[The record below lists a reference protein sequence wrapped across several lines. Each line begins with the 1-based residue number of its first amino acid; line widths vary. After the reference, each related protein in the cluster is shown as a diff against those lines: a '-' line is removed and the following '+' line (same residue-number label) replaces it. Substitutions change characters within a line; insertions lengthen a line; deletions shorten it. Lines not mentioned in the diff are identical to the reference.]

1 MGSANHAEDQ
11 KVLLDSFGEKGILNP
26 QGSAWVMVILT
37 EVVTVKKSRAFCK
50 ALHHQ
55 QHP

>member
-11 KVLLDSFGEKGILNP
+11 KVLLDSFGEKRILNS